1 MGRVAG
7 GVLGV
12 PAVNDRLA
20 PGSTCEHVSMSQKP
34 LVLSDIRSR
43 AGRFVADWR
52 AAEGYER
59 GEAQSFVRDLL
70 KVFGITRT
78 TAAVY
83 EKRAQ
88 RASTGQR
95 GYIDA
100 LISGTALIEMKSAGH
115 DLVKAEAQ
123 ALDYIE
129 ALTEHERPDFVITS
143 DFRTFRLL
151 DLAAETP
158 EAELLQ
164 FSLEA
169 LPAHVEDLMFLAGYR
184 RTKFGSTEQ
193 EAASVKA
200 AQLMAQL
207 YEHLE
212 ATGYDDHQAS
222 IFLIRTLFCLY
233 ADDSGLWER
242 DLFSRYIEER
252 TSEDGS
258 DLGSQLA
265 TLYQALN
272 KPEDK
277 RYGRDDDLI
286 QAFPYVNGSVFG
298 EAVEIP
304 YFDRASRELLLQAAY
319 FNWSSISPAIF
330 GSMFQAVKDK
340 KARRALGEHYTTET
354 NILKL
359 IRPLFL
365 DELEDEFTKAHG
377 KKRELEKLLERLGAL
392 SFLDPACGCGNFLI
406 IAYRELRALELRI
419 HERLQKLDP
428 TRAQLSLDAESR
440 VHVHLSQFHGIEL
453 EEWPATIARTA
464 MFLVEHQANQAVNLT
479 LGYAVPMLPLQ
490 DSARITVGNALQAD
504 WRDVVPA
511 TSSLYVMGNPPFL
524 GDNTRG
530 ADQLA
535 DLRNAW
541 GGDRVLSRMDYVTG
555 WHAKTLDLFTD
566 PRYRGEWAFV
576 STNSVTQGD
585 QVPRLYGWIF
595 EGGWRIKFAHQTF
608 AWSSEAPGAAAVH
621 CVIVGHTQNAKTTPR
636 LFEYDRPKA
645 DPREV
650 PVKIGINAYLQD
662 AKNILVEKQTRPIST
677 SLEVIQKGSMPTDN
691 GHLIVEPEQ
700 YAEVMADAVAAKYV
714 QKYVGARELLHDTD
728 RWCLWLEDLDPAD
741 LTRSRILHD
750 RVDAVRAFRGDSR
763 APSTREYPHHHLF
776 RQPQQLTARYACIPI
791 HVSEGRRYYPVASFE
806 PDVIASNATFV
817 MSDPDGFQFA
827 IMSSSMFIT
836 WQKAIGGRIKSDLR
850 FASTLTWY
858 TVPLPAVAEADRAA
872 IAAAGHKILEVR
884 ALHPE
889 RSLAQH
895 YHPLA
900 MDRSLVA
907 AHDAL
912 DRLVDRAFGAKK
924 KLLSNEDRA
933 KLLFDQ
939 YATLT
944 TPASKR

>member
-1 MGRVAG
+1 MYVMSIMIHHGSVTCALVVGFSWDYVA
-7 GVLGV
+7 
-12 PAVNDRLA
+12 
-20 PGSTCEHVSMSQKP
+20 MSQKP
-34 LVLSDIRSR
+34 LVLPDIRSR
-43 AGRFVADWR
+43 AGAFVAQWR
-52 AAEGYER
+52 DSEGYER

-70 KVFGITRT
+70 RVFGITRS

-100 LISGTALIEMKSAGH
+100 LISGTALIEMKSAGA
-115 DLVKAEAQ
+115 DLAKAEAQ

-129 ALTEHERPDFVITS
+129 SLTEHESPDFVITS
-143 DFRTFRLL
+143 DFQQFRLL
-151 DLAAETP
+151 DLTADTGEDG
-158 EAELLQ
+158 LLE
-164 FSLEA
+164 FTLEE

-184 RTKFGSTEQ
+184 RAKFGSTEQ
-193 EAASVKA
+193 EAASITA
-200 AQLMAQL
+200 AQLMAKL

-212 ATGYDDHQAS
+212 ATGYDEHQAS

-258 DLGSQLA
+258 DLGAQLT

-330 GSMFQAVKDK
+330 GSLFQAVKSK
-340 KARRALGEHYTTET
+340 KARRELGEHYTTET

-365 DELEDEFTKAHG
+365 DELEEQFTKAYA
-377 KKRELEKLLERLGAL
+377 KKNELTKLLERLGSL

-406 IAYRELRALELRI
+406 IAYRELRGLELRI
-419 HERLQKLDP
+419 HERLQQLDP
-428 TRAQLSLDAESR
+428 SRAQLSLDAGDR
-440 VHVHLSQFHGIEL
+440 VHVKLSQFYGIEL

-490 DSARITVGNALQAD
+490 DSARITVGNALQTD
-504 WRDVVPA
+504 WRTVVPA

-524 GDNTRG
+524 GDHTRG
-530 ADQLA
+530 VDQLT

-541 GGDRVLSRMDYVTG
+541 GGNKILSRMDYVTG
-555 WHAKTLDLFTD
+555 WHAKALALFCD
-566 PRYRGEWAFV
+566 VQYRGEWAFV
-576 STNSVTQGD
+576 TTSSISQGD
-585 QVPRLYGWIF
+585 QTQRLFDPIF
-595 EGGWRIKFAHQTF
+595 RAGWRIRFAHQSF

-621 CVIVGHTQNAKTTPR
+621 CAIVGFTQNPRAKQR

-645 DPREV
+645 EAREV
-650 PVKIGINAYLQD
+650 PVRVGINAYLHD
-662 AKNILVEKQTRPIST
+662 AENILVEKRST
-677 SLEVIQKGSMPTDN
+677 PLSPSLSKIQKGSMPTDG
-691 GHLIVEPEQ
+691 GHFIIEPDE
-700 YAEVMADAVAAKYV
+700 YAQVMEDPVAAKYV
-714 QKYVGARELLHDTD
+714 RKYVGARELLHNED
-728 RWCLWLEDLDPAD
+728 RWCLWLEGMDPAD
-741 LTRSRILHD
+741 LTRSRLLRD
-750 RVDAVRAFRGDSR
+750 RVDAVKAFRATST
-763 APSTREYPHHHLF
+763 AASTRDYPHHHLF
-776 RQPQQLTARYACIPI
+776 RQPQRLTEHYACIPSV
-791 HVSEGRRYYPVASFE
+791 VSESRRYFVVASLE
-806 PDVIASNATFV
+806 PDVIASNLVFQC
-817 MSDPDGFQFA
+817 SDPDGFQFA
-827 IMSSSMFIT
+827 ILSSSMFIT
-836 WQKAIGGRIKSDLR
+836 WQKAVGGRLESRLR

-858 TVPLPAVAEADRAA
+858 TLPLPEIAPGDRE
-872 IAAAGHKILEVR
+872 GSSPGKWCSGRILRVR
-884 ALHPE
+884 
-889 RSLAQH
+889 
-895 YHPLA
+895 
-900 MDRSLVA
+900 
-907 AHDAL
+907 
-912 DRLVDRAFGAKK
+912 
-924 KLLSNEDRA
+924 
-933 KLLFDQ
+933 
-939 YATLT
+939 
-944 TPASKR
+944 